1 MVSSIDELVRT
12 ATALDDTKS
21 ALLWQSILQVVIQRV
36 AANAYVAR
44 DLRLVTSVGYNGMVE
59 GTTMQA
65 HVDWKKATKV
75 ARWRAMDANRH
86 AHWHMTPT

>member
-44 DLRLVTSVGYNGMVE
+44 DLRLAVSYGDACDHFGGLQWRQSHLAASVDMSCHDYG
-59 GTTMQA
+59 
-65 HVDWKKATKV
+65 
-75 ARWRAMDANRH
+75 DAC
-86 AHWHMTPT
+86 